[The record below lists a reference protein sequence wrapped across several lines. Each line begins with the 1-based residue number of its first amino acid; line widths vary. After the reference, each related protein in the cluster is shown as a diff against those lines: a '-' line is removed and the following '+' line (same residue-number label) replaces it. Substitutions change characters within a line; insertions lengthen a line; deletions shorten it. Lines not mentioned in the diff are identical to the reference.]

1 MPTFGSTADFSFSG
15 TGTGTFTVTA
25 RVDAAIKSGTFYGWM
40 LVDTTGTNNA
50 TTTIAGHGSSMSPSI
65 ALSYEK

>member
-1 MPTFGSTADFSFSG
+1 
-15 TGTGTFTVTA
+15 
-25 RVDAAIKSGTFYGWM
+25 M

-50 TTTIAGHGSSMSPSI
+50 TTTIGAARRHEPGSVD